1 MKKIFSILFLSLL
14 IIAAV
19 SACGINQDSYIHFT
33 EEHTVPKQTDSFQEF
48 LWEEHGMDLF
58 IQIGLLLAG
67 AFGVAA
73 LLPSADEE

>member
-1 MKKIFSILFLSLL
+1 MFLSLL
-14 IIAAV
+14 IIGTV
-19 SACGINQDSYIHFT
+19 SACGISQNPYTQFT
-33 EEHTVPKQTDSFQEF
+33 DEQTVPTQTDSFQEF

-73 LLPSADEE
+73 LLPAADEE

>member
-14 IIAAV
+14 IIGAV
-19 SACGINQDSYIHFT
+19 SACRINQNNYMQFT
-33 EEHTVPKQTDSFQEF
+33 DEQTVPTQTDSFQEF